1 MTEHKQTQL
10 SLTQL
15 SLKQLG
21 WNNFFQQQVAID
33 DDSIPARVVRQD
45 LGRYLL
51 MSEQGPMVGILQG
64 KARLESSKADLPTVG
79 DWVLVKEQEQGDE
92 YIIQSML
99 ERTTKFSRKQAGEK
113 FYEQVVAANIDTV
126 FIVTGL
132 DDNFNVQRIERYL
145 FLCNTSGALPVII
158 LNKADICDD
167 RDRFLDEIREVAC
180 GAPAHVISAL
190 NEDGLQSLQPYISE
204 GTTVAVLGSSG
215 VGKSTL
221 INALLGYD
229 HFKTGAVRDT
239 DSRGRHTTTHRE
251 LCPIPG
257 GGLIIDTPGMRELQI
272 WSEEQYLATTFEDVD
287 ELATQCKFFDCQH
300 QSEPGCAIQAAIKA
314 ESLSA
319 ERWDSYGK
327 YLRELAFLAEQ
338 QSINAKLQKKANNK
352 KFSRFIRNRSDKRTD
367 E

>member
-1 MTEHKQTQL
+1 MTELNETELAFQQL
-10 SLTQL
+10 SLR
-15 SLKQLG
+15 QLG
-21 WNNFFQQQVAID
+21 WNNFFQQQIAID
-33 DDSIPARVVRQD
+33 DDSIPARVIRQD
-45 LGRYLL
+45 LGRYHL

-79 DWVLVKEQEQGDE
+79 DWVLVQAQEHGDE

-99 ERTTKFSRKQAGEK
+99 DRATKFSRKQAGEK

-145 FLCNTSGALPVII
+145 FLCNTSGALPVIV
-158 LNKADICDD
+158 LNKADVCEDQSP
-167 RDRFLDEIREVAC
+167 FLDQVREVAA
-180 GAPAHVISAL
+180 GTPVHVISAL
-190 NEDGLQSLQPYISE
+190 SEDGIQSLKSYISE
-204 GTTVAVLGSSG
+204 GTTIAVLGSSG

-221 INALLGYD
+221 INSLLGYE

-239 DSRGRHTTTHRE
+239 DSKGRHTTTHRE

-272 WSEEQYLATTFEDVD
+272 WSEEQYLATTFEDVE
-287 ELATQCKFFDCQH
+287 ELAAHCKFTDCKH
-300 QSEPGCAIQAAIKA
+300 QSEPGCAIQSGIKKGT
-314 ESLSA
+314 LSE

-327 YLRELAFLAEQ
+327 YLKELAFLAEQ
-338 QSINAKLQKKANNK
+338 QSINAKLQKKASNK
-352 KFSRFIRNRSDKRTD
+352 KFSRMIRNRPDKRD
-367 E
+367 D

>member
-1 MTEHKQTQL
+1 MTEANQTPL

-15 SLKQLG
+15 SLTQLG
-21 WNNFFQQQVAID
+21 WNNFFQQQVPIG

-45 LGRYLL
+45 LGRYQL
-51 MSEQGPMVGILQG
+51 MSEQGLLVGILQG

-99 ERTTKFSRKQAGEK
+99 ERATKFSRKQAGEK

-132 DDNFNVQRIERYL
+132 DDNFNAQRIERYV

-158 LNKADICDD
+158 LNKADVCDN
-167 RDRFLDEIREVAC
+167 RDRFLDAVREVASNT
-180 GAPAHVISAL
+180 PVHVISAL
-190 NEDGLQSLQPYISE
+190 NEEGIQSLKPYISE

-221 INALLGYD
+221 INSLLGYE

-272 WSEEQYLATTFEDVD
+272 WSDEQYLATTFEDVD
-287 ELATQCKFFDCQH
+287 ELATLCKFTNCHH
-300 QSEPGCAIQAAIKA
+300 QSEPGCAIQSAIKT
-314 ESLSA
+314 EDLSL
-319 ERWDSYGK
+319 ERWESYLK
-327 YLRELAFLAEQ
+327 YLKELAFLAEQ
-338 QSINAKLQKKANNK
+338 QDINAKLQKKANNK
-352 KFSRFIRNRSDKRTD
+352 KFAKFVRNRSDKRDD